1 MREKQGLAQPS
12 DTTRATDRD
21 AEQLKALGYTSH
33 FDRTMSVWENFSLG
47 FTYLSPVVGVYTLFF
62 MSFSTGGPP
71 VVWSYL
77 LIGLAQLL
85 VCLIFGEIVSQ
96 FPISGGLYPWA
107 RRLVGKRWAW
117 MAGWVYGWALWVT
130 VAAVATGGA
139 PFFAQLI
146 GVDISPEV
154 TTAIALA
161 MIALALVLNLSGT
174 KLLARVAMFGFVCEL
189 IGAIVVGVYLLV
201 FARHQDWSALIDTR
215 RVVPDGAYWPVF
227 VAASVAAMF
236 CYYGFEAC
244 GDVAEETPDA
254 SRAIPRAMRMTIY
267 VGGFAAILVCLAL
280 VMAVPDV
287 DKALKGDD
295 KDPVA
300 TTLRAAM
307 GEWGFRA
314 VIAVVLVSFGSCI
327 LSMQAA
333 ASRLLFSYARDDMVA
348 YSGLF
353 SRLSPRTH
361 VPTASLV
368 MAGVIPAAIAV
379 SGLWLPNAIATII
392 NFAAIGIYIAFMMI
406 VLAALIARIRG
417 WQPAGSFTLGA
428 FGWLVNLAALAYQIF
443 AIIDMAW
450 PRSPQDPW
458 WSNYAMI
465 VTTACVVVLG
475 FVYMLLARPYDRG
488 QAPAGDAATLHLA
501 STQSDAA
508 GLRTTPA

>member
-1 MREKQGLAQPS
+1 MS
-12 DTTRATDRD
+12 DAIGTVQHD
-21 AEQLKALGYTSH
+21 AEQLKALGYVSR
-33 FDRTMSVWENFSLG
+33 FDRTMSIWQNFSLG
-47 FTYLSPVVGVYTLFF
+47 FTYLSPVVGVYTLFS

-71 VVWSYL
+71 IVWSYL
-77 LIGLAQLL
+77 WIGLAQLL
-85 VCLIFGEIVSQ
+85 VCLVFGEIVSQ

-117 MAGWVYGWALWVT
+117 MAGWVYAWALWIT

-146 GVDISPEV
+146 GADISPAV

-161 MIALALVLNLSGT
+161 MVAVALVLNLSGT
-174 KLLARVAMFGFVCEL
+174 RLLARVAMFGFVCEL
-189 IGAIVVGVYLLV
+189 IGAIAVGVYLLV
-201 FARHQDWSALIDTR
+201 FARHQDWSALFDTH
-215 RVVPDGAYWPVF
+215 RVVGEASYWPAF
-227 VAASVAAMF
+227 LAAVLAPMF

-244 GDVAEETPDA
+244 GDVAEETPNA
-254 SRAIPRAMRMTIY
+254 SRAIPKAMRMTIY

-287 DKALKGDD
+287 GAVLKGDD

-348 YSGLF
+348 GSRWF
-353 SRLSPRTH
+353 SRLSPHTH

-368 MAGVIPAAIAV
+368 VAGLIPAAIAV
-379 SGLWLPNAIATII
+379 SGLWLPNAVATII

-406 VLAALIARIRG
+406 VLAALIARMRG
-417 WQPAGSFTLGA
+417 WIPAGPFSLGRL
-428 FGWLVNLAALAYQIF
+428 GWTVNITALLYQVF
-443 AIIDMAW
+443 AIVDMAW
-450 PRSPQDPW
+450 PRSPNDPW
-458 WSNYAMI
+458 WSNYS
-465 VTTACVVVLG
+465 VLFTTAVVLALG
-475 FVYMLLARPYDRG
+475 LVYMVLGRPYDRG
-488 QAPAGDAATLHLA
+488 DAPAGDAPTLHLA
-501 STQSDAA
+501 AGQSGEART
-508 GLRTTPA
+508 GRLGTTPA